1 MDTNHG
7 GGTLVLNHKKKET
20 FRSVAKKRSVHG
32 RGRERE
38 RVREIKDCL
47 FPCNDKLQN
56 PLQSLMIKYII
67 LYDPWWDSFIDTDP
81 DVFLGRRDGRNKR
94 DGYTN

>member
-1 MDTNHG
+1 VLPKKDLFMG
-7 GGTLVLNHKKKET
+7 GGE
-20 FRSVAKKRSVHG
+20 
-32 RGRERE
+32 RERE

>member
-7 GGTLVLNHKKKET
+7 GGTLLLNHKKKET

-38 RVREIKDCL
+38 RVRE
-47 FPCNDKLQN
+47 KLKIVYF
-56 PLQSLMIKYII
+56 LVMINYRI
-67 LYDPWWDSFIDTDP
+67 LYN
-81 DVFLGRRDGRNKR
+81 L
-94 DGYTN
+94 